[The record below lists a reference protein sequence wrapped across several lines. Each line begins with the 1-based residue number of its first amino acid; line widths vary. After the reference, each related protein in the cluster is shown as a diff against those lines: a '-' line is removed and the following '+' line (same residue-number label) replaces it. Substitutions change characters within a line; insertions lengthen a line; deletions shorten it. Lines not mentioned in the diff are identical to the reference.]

1 MKITDVKATGL
12 AQTTQTVVQVYT
24 DEGLVG
30 VGHSDSSPYV
40 RYIIEGELKPLVQG
54 EDPLEVGKLW
64 TKMYRAV
71 SWHGF
76 RGITLHGMA
85 GIDMA
90 LWDLAGQKLGQPVWK
105 LLGGR
110 FRDRVTPYASLG
122 FHGEADWL
130 KREAAKYRDLGFRA
144 EKFGWG
150 PFGRVSVEKDEEMVK
165 AVRESAG
172 EEMKLIIDAGR
183 PPDANASRMIQT
195 ARRIEK
201 YNVFF
206 LEEPV
211 TPDDIDG
218 LAEARAAVDIPIASG
233 ETMGST
239 YEFKEL
245 IDRRAV
251 DIVQPDPSRVG
262 LTQWKQIAKMAEQA
276 NMLCIPHDWSTGIN
290 IVAQIHLVASIPNGE
305 YIEYH
310 RPEPGQETEAAIMD
324 ELLMEPFELK
334 NGYFEVPNKPGL
346 GITLNEKTL
355 KRYGVR

>member
-1 MKITDVKATGL
+1 VKIVDVKATGL
-12 AQTTQTVVQVYT
+12 AQSTQTVVQVYT
-24 DEGLVG
+24 DEGIVG

-40 RYIIEGELKPLVQG
+40 RYIIEGDLKPLVVG

-90 LWDLAGQKLGQPVWK
+90 LWDIAGQKLGVPVWK

-130 KREAAKYRDLGFRA
+130 VKEAAKYRDEGFKV

-150 PFGRVSVEKDEEMVK
+150 PFGRVSVEKDMELVK
-165 AVRESAG
+165 AVRQGAG

-183 PPDANASRMIQT
+183 PPDCNASWMIQT
-195 ARRIEK
+195 ARRIER

-211 TPDDIDG
+211 TPDDVDG
-218 LAEARAAVDIPIASG
+218 LAEIRAAVDIPISSG
-233 ETMGST
+233 ETMGAT

-251 DIVQPDPSRVG
+251 DILQPDPSRVG
-262 LTQWKQIAKMAEQA
+262 ITQWKQIAKMAEMA
-276 NMLCIPHDWSTGIN
+276 NMLCVPHDWSTGIN

-310 RPEPGQETEAAIMD
+310 RPEPDQTAASAIMD
-324 ELLMEPFELK
+324 ELLTEPFKLK
-334 NGYFEVPNKPGL
+334 HGQFEVPNKPGL
-346 GITLNEKTL
+346 GITLNEKTMR
-355 KRYGVR
+355 KYAVK